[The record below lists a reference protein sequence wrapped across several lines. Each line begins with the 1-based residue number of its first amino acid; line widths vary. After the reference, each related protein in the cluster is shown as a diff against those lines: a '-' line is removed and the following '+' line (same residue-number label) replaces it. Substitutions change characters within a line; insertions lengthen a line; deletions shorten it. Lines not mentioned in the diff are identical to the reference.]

1 MRGKK
6 QPRIQERSQKAQTIL
21 VIEDDQD
28 MLQLLR
34 RVLESEGYRVILAT
48 NGVYGVTLLREAK
61 PDLVLLDIMM
71 PGPDGYM
78 TLSSIRQYSNVPV
91 IMVTAMRDIESLQ
104 KTLTLGADDY
114 IKKPFRPGE
123 LLARVKAKLRR
134 T

>member
-1 MRGKK
+1 M
-6 QPRIQERSQKAQTIL
+6 QERSQKPHTIL
-21 VIEDDQD
+21 VIEDEPD
-28 MLQLLR
+28 MLQLLER
-34 RVLESEGYRVILAT
+34 ILTSEGYRVILAVD
-48 NGVYGVTLLREAK
+48 GVYGMTLLRESK

-78 TLSSIRQYSNVPV
+78 TLGSIRQYSNVPV
-91 IMVTAMRDIESLQ
+91 IMVTAKRDIESLQ

-114 IKKPFRPGE
+114 VEKPFRPAE

>member
-1 MRGKK
+1 M
-6 QPRIQERSQKAQTIL
+6 QERSQKAHTIL

-48 NGVYGVTLLREAK
+48 DGVYGMTLLREAK

-71 PGPDGYM
+71 PSPDGYM
-78 TLSSIRQYSNVPV
+78 TLDSIRQYSNVPI
-91 IMVTAMRDIESLQ
+91 IMVTAKRETEALQ
-104 KTLTLGADDY
+104 TALDLGADDY
-114 IKKPFRPGE
+114 VEKPFRPAE

>member
-1 MRGKK
+1 M
-6 QPRIQERSQKAQTIL
+6 QEKLQKTHTIL
-21 VIEDDQD
+21 VIDDESD
-28 MLQLLR
+28 MLQLLER
-34 RVLESEGYRVILAT
+34 ILTSEGYRVILAAD
-48 NGVYGVTLLREAK
+48 GVYGMTLLKEAK

-78 TLSSIRQYSNVPV
+78 TLNSIRQYSNVPV

>member
-1 MRGKK
+1 M
-6 QPRIQERSQKAQTIL
+6 QERSQKPHTIL
-21 VIEDDQD
+21 VIEDEPD
-28 MLQLLR
+28 MLQLLER
-34 RVLESEGYRVILAT
+34 ILTSEGYRVILAVD
-48 NGVYGVTLLREAK
+48 GVYGMTLLREAK

-78 TLSSIRQYSNVPV
+78 TLGSIRQYSNVPV
-91 IMVTAMRDIESLQ
+91 IMVTAKRDIESLQ

-114 IKKPFRPGE
+114 VEKPFRPAE

>member
-6 QPRIQERSQKAQTIL
+6 QPRMQERSQKAQTIL
-21 VIEDDQD
+21 VIDDEPD
-28 MLQLLR
+28 MLQLLKR
-34 RVLESEGYRVILAT
+34 ILESEGYRVILAT
-48 NGVYGVTLLREAK
+48 DGVYGMTLLREAK

-78 TLSSIRQYSNVPV
+78 TLGSIRQYSDVPV
-91 IMVTAMRDIESLQ
+91 IMVTAKRDIESLQ

-114 IKKPFRPGE
+114 VKKPFRPGE